1 MANELKNAGINT
13 GYIKVLYGTSPVI
26 TLSLNKM
33 ASNFKAKNV
42 LTYQKDPSR
51 TNDFT
56 LQNKDIEARYVP
68 TVEFIFNYFTANDYA
83 YFTQIINSKGFF
95 VQYYDYEIQTWV
107 QRRMYAT
114 EQSIDNIRNIGPNY
128 EGTLGAKVT
137 FVSVFGY
144 QYCDTTDTNF
154 SSANKMHYYYVYAN
168 ATETRESA

>member
-1 MANELKNAGINT
+1 MANELKNSGKNT
-13 GYIKVLYGTSPVI
+13 GYVKIIFGTTTVE
-26 TLSLNKM
+26 LNKM

-56 LQNKDIEARYVP
+56 LQNRDIEARYVP
-68 TVEFIFNYFTANDYA
+68 TVEFIFNYFTAADYA
-83 YFTQIINSKGFF
+83 LLLQLTNSKGFF

-114 EQSIDNIRNIGPNY
+114 EQSIENIRNIGPDY
-128 EGTLGAKVT
+128 EGALGAKVT

-144 QYCDTTDTNF
+144 RYCETTDTNF
-154 SSANKMHYYYVYAN
+154 SLANKLHYYYVYSA